1 MARTLSSVLFTF
13 GLGVAAA
20 AAQTPAPATS
30 PAASP
35 APVAMDAAAPVESG
49 DAITKAGTAPAPSGV
64 AASGGGYTYTPEGRR
79 DPFLPLLRNSGKDAQ
94 STTAAARAAGLA
106 GLGAAEVSLRG
117 VMLSQG
123 GYVGMLF
130 GTDDKTYIV
139 RAGDKLADGTIRA
152 ITSEMVVIQQQVK
165 DPLSKLKERE
175 IRKMLRHT
183 DGTN

>member
-1 MARTLSSVLFTF
+1 MSRTLSSVLFTF

-20 AAQTPAPATS
+20 GAQTPAPTTS
-30 PAASP
+30 PAP
-35 APVAMDAAAPVESG
+35 AATVDAAAPVEPVESG
-49 DAITKAGTAPAPSGV
+49 DAITRAGTAPAPAGV
-64 AASGGGYTYTPEGRR
+64 AVSGGGYTYTPEGRR
-79 DPFLPLLRNSGKDAQ
+79 DPFRPLLRNSGNDVQ

>member
-1 MARTLSSVLFTF
+1 MSRVLASAFITFT
-13 GLGVAAA
+13 LGVAAVT
-20 AAQTPAPATS
+20 AQTPAPAAS
-30 PAASP
+30 SP
-35 APVAMDAAAPVESG
+35 APVPTVDAAAPVESG
-49 DAITKAGTAPAPSGV
+49 DTITKAGTAPAPAGV
-64 AASGGGYTYTPEGRR
+64 AVSGGGYTYTPEGRR
-79 DPFLPLLRNSGKDAQ
+79 DPFLPLLRNGGKDAQ

-139 RAGDKLADGTIRA
+139 RPGDKLSDGTIRA

-165 DPLSKLKERE
+165 DPLSRLKERE